1 MLIAHDQAL
10 IFFACSST
18 YSSTFYME
26 KKMNRITR
34 GVCSLLVALLTLT
47 FAVAASAAGSI
58 NVSKSAEYAVPAD
71 KLWTTVKA
79 FEGLHTWHPA
89 VEKTDMKK
97 GVGSKVGNVRLL
109 TLGGGGGVITETL
122 VRYSDSGKRMTY
134 KIDDSPLPVQ
144 AYVSTIAVKPT
155 ASGGSKITW
164 SSTFKAKAGAKDADA
179 KKTIEGIYEAGFEN
193 LKKLLG

>member
-1 MLIAHDQAL
+1 
-10 IFFACSST
+10 
-18 YSSTFYME
+18 ME

-34 GVCSLLVALLTLT
+34 DVISFVLAMFAMT
-47 FAVAASAAGSI
+47 FAVAGSAAGNI
-58 NVSKSAEYAVPAD
+58 NVSKSAEFAVPVA
-71 KLWTTVKA
+71 KLWETVKA
-79 FEGLHTWHPA
+79 FDGLHTWHPA

-97 GVGSKVGNVRLL
+97 GEGNKVGSVRAL
-109 TLGGGGGVITETL
+109 TLGGGGGVVTETL

-155 ASGGSKITW
+155 ATGGSKITW

-179 KKTIEGIYEAGFEN
+179 KKTIEGVYQGGLDN